1 MVSQIAAVMLALS
14 AARAALA
21 AGPTPTPNAML
32 AGKEEKGDAAAA
44 WAGRVQ
50 KAYEGVKDL
59 QAGFSQD
66 GFLKQA
72 GRSGP
77 KSSGQVWIAKPG
89 KMRWEFQKPDVK
101 TFVSDGKTMWMY
113 DGGENQVIVN
123 EHMAE
128 TNSITALN
136 FLQGLGQLEKDFD
149 VKLAPAPATAVN
161 PTAQFL
167 SLTPKNEGDV
177 QLAEIVLAIDRKTS
191 LAQEVFLVDQL
202 GNTTHIAFRDIQVNK
217 TIPAKTFTFVTPKGA
232 EVITPKMVQ

>member
-1 MVSQIAAVMLALS
+1 MIPIHAALFVLTLS
-14 AARAALA
+14 AARAGMA
-21 AGPTPTPNAML
+21 APPAATPAPAPVAAS
-32 AGKEEKGDAAAA
+32 AGDAAA

-59 QAGFSQD
+59 QAGFTQE

-77 KSSGQVWIAKPG
+77 KSTGQVWIAKPG

-123 EHMAE
+123 EHMAD
-128 TNSITALN
+128 TNSVTALN

-177 QLAEIVLAIDRKTS
+177 QLAEIVLAIDRKTA

-202 GNTTHIAFRDIQVNK
+202 GNTTHIAFRDLQVNK
-217 TIPAKTFTFVTPKGA
+217 TIPAKTFTFVMPKGA

>member
-1 MVSQIAAVMLALS
+1 MIPLHAALLVLSLS
-14 AARAALA
+14 AARAVMA
-21 AGPTPTPNAML
+21 APAPSATPAAPATAK
-32 AGKEEKGDAAAA
+32 ADDARA
-44 WAGRVQ
+44 WAGKVQ

-59 QAGFSQD
+59 QAGFTQD

-77 KSSGQVWIAKPG
+77 KSTGQVWIAKPG

-123 EHMAE
+123 EHMAD
-128 TNSITALN
+128 TNSVTALN

-161 PTAQFL
+161 PGAQFL

-177 QLAEIVLAIDRKTS
+177 QLAEIVLAIDRKSS

-202 GNTTHIAFRDIQVNK
+202 GNTTHIAFRDLQVNK